1 VPPPPA
7 QTPAERAAA
16 RAAAGDIPAGA
27 DVRAAGMLVIKPL
40 DFAKQ
45 LTTFRTDGPAGIAA
59 LAAFGRLFLGELWRV
74 YLTGDREGA
83 GR

>member
-1 VPPPPA
+1 
-7 QTPAERAAA
+7 
-16 RAAAGDIPAGA
+16 
-27 DVRAAGMLVIKPL
+27 MLVIKPL